1 MLNVKNFRILDKD
14 TLTITKLHSS
24 IKLSLILKKS
34 IKLSLVNLSLI
45 IPIRSSDKSHTHIC
59 KRMNKNSR
67 NNKRLNFSYQL
78 CLASAPF
85 DQYQTQFAKPE
96 REREREGLWVQNVS
110 LGLFIYL
117 GLRQKLHPMST
128 WHLLCQVAEVVL

>member
-67 NNKRLNFSYQL
+67 NNKRLNFSY
-78 CLASAPF
+78 
-85 DQYQTQFAKPE
+85 
-96 REREREGLWVQNVS
+96 
-110 LGLFIYL
+110 
-117 GLRQKLHPMST
+117 
-128 WHLLCQVAEVVL
+128 